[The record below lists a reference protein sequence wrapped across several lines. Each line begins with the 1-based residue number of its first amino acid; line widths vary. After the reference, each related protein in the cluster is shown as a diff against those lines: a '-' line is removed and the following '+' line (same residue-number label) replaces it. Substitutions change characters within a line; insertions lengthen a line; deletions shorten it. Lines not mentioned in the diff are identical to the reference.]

1 MEEKPKN
8 LWKDFSYTE
17 YQVIVIRII
26 INNNYDI
33 IEFLWFK

>member
-8 LWKDFSYTE
+8 LWKDVNE
-17 YQVIVIRII
+17 KKYQVIVIHII